1 MGAPARPDRI
11 KDKFPVLK
19 IAFPVSLSE
28 IPCSKVQGTTSKV
41 SEFSAHCGNIDT
53 ATGRFS
59 INFPVFFPVSREFE
73 AETGSLSTASSASF

>member
-1 MGAPARPDRI
+1 TLPDRI

-73 AETGSLSTASSASF
+73 AETGSLSTASSASQT